1 MEQLLAQIVQP
12 QQTLVLQQAQQRED
26 TPAAQTTSEPKANP
40 PDTFNGW
47 DPALL
52 ERFIMQC
59 KTVFKLQ
66 PSKFGNDTHKVMY
79 VILFLRGFVLDAI
92 QPLATGRDNGR

>member
-1 MEQLLAQIVQP
+1 MEQLLAHIVQL
-12 QQTLVLQQAQQRED
+12 QQILVLQQARQRED
-26 TPAAQTTSEPKANP
+26 TPAAQTTSEPKVNP
-40 PDTFNGW
+40 PNTFNGR

-59 KTVFKLQ
+59 ETVFKLQ

-79 VILFLRGFVLDAI
+79 VIVMTCPWQGIV
-92 QPLATGRDNGR
+92 